1 MYLQISVLY
10 FVLFA
15 WRTVFNT
22 SWWAGNEFCH
32 YLCLW
37 ERLYFTFIKKKRY
50 FHWIWNPGLT
60 LFLFFGTL
68 KILFLFLLACMVS
81 KEKSAIVFL
90 SLHLS
95 CLFSSDFLQEFVF
108 CFSSLNM
115 ILIQV
120 CAGSLFLF
128 LEGIELSFFLLV
140 FLWTSWIWRVSLIL
154 ENK

>member
-1 MYLQISVLY
+1 MACVLSVLCNLCTY
-10 FVLFA
+10 RFLSCTLFFLLEELSLILLDELA
-15 WRTVFNT
+15 MNSVIIYV
-22 SWWAGNEFCH
+22 SEKD
-32 YLCLW
+32 
-37 ERLYFTFIKKKRY
+37 FISPSLKKKRY

-140 FLWTSWIWRVSLIL
+140 FL
-154 ENK
+154 